1 MQEEMHSLEKNG
13 TCDVVH
19 FPNQNM
25 AVRCKWIFK
34 RKESLS
40 PNEPSRIKARLVEK
54 CFSQILGIDY
64 NDLFSPFVKHSS
76 ICAFLGIVAMH
87 DHELEQIDIKT
98 AYLLGEI

>member
-19 FPNQNM
+19 LPKKNM
-25 AVRCKWIFK
+25 AIRCKWIFK

-40 PNEPSRIKARLVEK
+40 PNEPSRFKARLVEK

-64 NDLFSPFVKHSS
+64 NDVFSS
-76 ICAFLGIVAMH
+76 IRAFLGIVAMH
-87 DHELEQIDIKT
+87 DHELESLDVKT
-98 AYLLGEI
+98 AYLLGEIEEEI